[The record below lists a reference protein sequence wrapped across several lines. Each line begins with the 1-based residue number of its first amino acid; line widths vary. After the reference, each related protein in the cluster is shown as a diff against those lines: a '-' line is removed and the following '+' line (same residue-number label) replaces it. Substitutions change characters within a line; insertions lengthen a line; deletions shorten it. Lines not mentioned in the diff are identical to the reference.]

1 MSCTER
7 VLILPKQNKNI
18 ALSYILPLILVI
30 GFYALF
36 RVSILP
42 YIYTQQAQH
51 QLLTV
56 NNQTAEIY
64 WKEPDLLA
72 DKKYPAI
79 IFLHGIQKD
88 KQGAKAFVRSGL
100 LNEYSKKNF
109 FSFAVSMSGYG
120 ESSGKSDFCGKASQ
134 TNLVQAINFAR
145 SQPHVDPNKVAV
157 VGISCGASI
166 ANVVANSG
174 KINALILVS
183 GFYDFKGMYAEWS
196 SHTRTLP
203 SNVMSEINESITT
216 EKNIETASAARSSLP
231 ISSQYPPTL
240 ILVSAKDPIVDPKQS
255 IHLHQLLDGK
265 GIPNTL
271 ELIQDAKHPVPANV
285 WKTKS
290 DSFLEKTLNMEIK

>member
-1 MSCTER
+1 M
-7 VLILPKQNKNI
+7 LPKKKKSI

-30 GFYALF
+30 GFYAFF

-42 YIYTQQAQH
+42 YIYTKQAQH
-51 QLLTV
+51 QLLTA
-56 NNQTAEIY
+56 NNQTTEIY

-88 KQGAKAFVRSGL
+88 KQGAKAFVRFGL

-109 FSFAVSMSGYG
+109 FSVAVSMSGYG

-134 TNLVQAINFAR
+134 NNLIQAINFSR

-183 GFYDFKGMYAEWS
+183 GFYDFKSMYAQWS
-196 SHTRTLP
+196 SNTRTLP
-203 SNVMSEINESITT
+203 SNVMEVINQSISA
-216 EKNIETASAARSSLP
+216 EKNIETVSAARSSLP

-240 ILVSAKDPIVDPKQS
+240 ILVSTKDPIVDPKQS
-255 IHLHQLLDGK
+255 IQLHLLLDSK

-271 ELIQDAKHPVPANV
+271 ELIQGAKHPVPANV
-285 WKTKS
+285 WKNRS
-290 DSFLEKTLNMEIK
+290 EIFLESILNIKN

>member
-1 MSCTER
+1 ML
-7 VLILPKQNKNI
+7 VKKNK
-18 ALSYILPLILVI
+18 ALFYIFPLVLVI
-30 GFYALF
+30 GFYVLF

-42 YIYTQQAQH
+42 YIYTKQAQH
-51 QLLTV
+51 QLLTA
-56 NNQTAEIY
+56 NNQTTEIY
-64 WKEPDLLA
+64 WKEPELLA

-134 TNLVQAINFAR
+134 NNLVQAINFAR

-166 ANVVANSG
+166 ANVVADSG

-183 GFYDFKGMYAEWS
+183 GFYDFKGMYTQWS
-196 SHTRTLP
+196 SKTRTLP
-203 SNVMSEINESITT
+203 LNVMEEINESITA

-231 ISSQYPPTL
+231 ISSHYPPSL
-240 ILVSAKDPIVDPKQS
+240 ILVSTKDPIVDPNQS
-255 IHLHQLLDGK
+255 IQLHQLLDNK
-265 GIPNTL
+265 GIPTTL

-285 WKTKS
+285 WKTQS
-290 DSFLEKTLNMEIK
+290 DSFLEKTLNIKIK

>member
-1 MSCTER
+1 M
-7 VLILPKQNKNI
+7 LPKQNKNI

-30 GFYALF
+30 GFYALL
-36 RVSILP
+36 RLSILP

-51 QLLTV
+51 QLLTA
-56 NNQTAEIY
+56 NNQITEIY

-157 VGISCGASI
+157 VGICCGASI

-203 SNVMSEINESITT
+203 SNVMNEINESITT

-231 ISSQYPPTL
+231 ISSHYPPTL
-240 ILVSAKDPIVDPKQS
+240 ILVSTKDPIVDPKQS
-255 IHLHQLLDGK
+255 IQLHQLLDSK
-265 GIPNTL
+265 GIPNTV

-285 WKTKS
+285 WKIKS

>member
-1 MSCTER
+1 M
-7 VLILPKQNKNI
+7 LPKKKKSI

-30 GFYALF
+30 GFYAFF

-42 YIYTQQAQH
+42 YIYTKQAQH
-51 QLLTV
+51 QLLTA
-56 NNQTAEIY
+56 NNQTTEIY

-109 FSFAVSMSGYG
+109 FSVAVSMSGYG
-120 ESSGKSDFCGKASQ
+120 ESSGKSDFCGKTSQ
-134 TNLVQAINFAR
+134 NNLIQAINFSR

-183 GFYDFKGMYAEWS
+183 GFYDFKGMYTQWS
-196 SHTRTLP
+196 SNTRTLP
-203 SNVMSEINESITT
+203 PNVMNEINESITA

-231 ISSQYPPTL
+231 ISSQYSPTL
-240 ILVSAKDPIVDPKQS
+240 ILVGTKDPIVDPKQS
-255 IHLHQLLDGK
+255 IQIHQLLDSK

-271 ELIQDAKHPVPANV
+271 EVIQDAKHPVPANV

-290 DSFLEKTLNMEIK
+290 DSFLEKTLNIEIMR

>member
-1 MSCTER
+1 M
-7 VLILPKQNKNI
+7 LPKQKKNI
-18 ALSYILPLILVI
+18 ALCYTLPLILVI
-30 GFYALF
+30 GIYALL
-36 RVSILP
+36 RLSILP

-51 QLLTV
+51 QLLTA
-56 NNQTAEIY
+56 NNQITEIY

>member
-1 MSCTER
+1 M
-7 VLILPKQNKNI
+7 LPKKKKNI

-30 GFYALF
+30 GFYAFF

-42 YIYTQQAQH
+42 YIYTKQAQH
-51 QLLTV
+51 QLLTA
-56 NNQTAEIY
+56 NNQTTEIY

-88 KQGAKAFVRSGL
+88 KKGAKAFVRSGL

-109 FSFAVSMSGYG
+109 FSVAVSMSGYG

-134 TNLVQAINFAR
+134 NNLIQAINFAR

-183 GFYDFKGMYAEWS
+183 GFYDFKGMYAQWS
-196 SHTRTLP
+196 SNARTLP
-203 SNVMSEINESITT
+203 SNVMNEINESIAT
-216 EKNIETASAARSSLP
+216 EKNIETASTARSSLP
-231 ISSQYPPTL
+231 ISSEYPPTL
-240 ILVSAKDPIVDPKQS
+240 ILVDTKDPIVDPKQS
-255 IHLHQLLDGK
+255 IQLHQLLDSK

-271 ELIQDAKHPVPANV
+271 GLIQDAKHPVPANV

-290 DSFLEKTLNMEIK
+290 DSFLEKTLNIRIK

>member
-1 MSCTER
+1 M
-7 VLILPKQNKNI
+7 LPKQNKNI

-64 WKEPDLLA
+64 WNEPDLLA

>member
-1 MSCTER
+1 M
-7 VLILPKQNKNI
+7 LPKQNKNI

-79 IFLHGIQKD
+79 IFLHGIHKD

-109 FSFAVSMSGYG
+109 FSFAISMSGYG

>member
-1 MSCTER
+1 M
-7 VLILPKQNKNI
+7 LPKQKKNI
-18 ALSYILPLILVI
+18 ALCYTLPLILVI
-30 GFYALF
+30 GIYALL
-36 RVSILP
+36 RLSILP

-51 QLLTV
+51 QLLTA
-56 NNQTAEIY
+56 NNQITEIY

-109 FSFAVSMSGYG
+109 FSVAVSMSGYG
-120 ESSGKSDFCGKASQ
+120 ESSGKSEFCGKASQ
-134 TNLVQAINFAR
+134 NNLVQAINFAR
-145 SQPHVDPNKVAV
+145 SQPHVDPNKVAI

-174 KINALILVS
+174 KINTLILVS

-196 SHTRTLP
+196 SNTKTLP
-203 SNVMSEINESITT
+203 SNVMNEINESIAT

-231 ISSQYPPTL
+231 ISSHYPPTL
-240 ILVSAKDPIVDPKQS
+240 ILVGTKDPIIDPKQS
-255 IHLHQLLDGK
+255 IQLHQLLDSK
-265 GIPNTL
+265 DIPNTL

-285 WKTKS
+285 WKTKA
-290 DSFLEKTLNMEIK
+290 DIFLENTLSLKIK

>member
-1 MSCTER
+1 M
-7 VLILPKQNKNI
+7 LPKQKKNI
-18 ALSYILPLILVI
+18 ALCYILPLILVI
-30 GFYALF
+30 GIYALL
-36 RVSILP
+36 RLSILP

-51 QLLTV
+51 QLLTA
-56 NNQTAEIY
+56 NNQITEIY

-88 KQGAKAFVRSGL
+88 KQGAKVFVRSGL

-134 TNLVQAINFAR
+134 NNLVQAINFAR

-174 KINALILVS
+174 KINALIMVS

-203 SNVMSEINESITT
+203 SNVMKEINESINT

-271 ELIQDAKHPVPANV
+271 KLIQDAKHPVPANV

-290 DSFLEKTLNMEIK
+290 DSFLEKTLNMEIKQ

>member
-1 MSCTER
+1 M
-7 VLILPKQNKNI
+7 LPKQNKNI

-42 YIYTQQAQH
+42 YIYTKQAQH

-79 IFLHGIQKD
+79 IFLHGLQKD

-120 ESSGKSDFCGKASQ
+120 ESSGKSDFCSKASQ

-231 ISSQYPPTL
+231 ISSHYPPTL
-240 ILVSAKDPIVDPKQS
+240 ILVSTKDPIVDPKQS

-285 WKTKS
+285 WKIKS

>member
-1 MSCTER
+1 M
-7 VLILPKQNKNI
+7 LPKQKKNI
-18 ALSYILPLILVI
+18 ALCYILPLILVI
-30 GFYALF
+30 GIYALL
-36 RVSILP
+36 RLSILP

-51 QLLTV
+51 QLLTA
-56 NNQTAEIY
+56 NNQITEIY

-183 GFYDFKGMYAEWS
+183 GFYNFKGMYAQWS
-196 SHTRTLP
+196 SNNRTLP
-203 SNVMSEINESITT
+203 SNVMNEINESIAT
-216 EKNIETASAARSSLP
+216 EKNIETVSAARSSLP
-231 ISSQYPPTL
+231 ISSQYPSTL

-255 IHLHQLLDGK
+255 IHLHQLLDDK
-265 GIPNTL
+265 GIPNTV

-290 DSFLEKTLNMEIK
+290 DLFLENTLSMKIK

>member
-1 MSCTER
+1 M
-7 VLILPKQNKNI
+7 LPKQKKNI
-18 ALSYILPLILVI
+18 ALCYILPLILVI
-30 GFYALF
+30 GFYTLF

-42 YIYTQQAQH
+42 YIYTKQAQH

-79 IFLHGIQKD
+79 IFLHGIQRD

-203 SNVMSEINESITT
+203 SNVMKEINESINT

-271 ELIQDAKHPVPANV
+271 KLIQDAKHPVPANV

-290 DSFLEKTLNMEIK
+290 DSFLEKTLNMEIKQ

>member
-1 MSCTER
+1 M
-7 VLILPKQNKNI
+7 LPKKKKNI
-18 ALSYILPLILVI
+18 ALCYILPLVLVI
-30 GFYALF
+30 GFYIFF

-42 YIYTQQAQH
+42 YIYTNQAQH

-56 NNQTAEIY
+56 NNQTTEIY

-88 KQGAKAFVRSGL
+88 KQGAKALVRSGL

-109 FSFAVSMSGYG
+109 FSVAVSMGGYG

-134 TNLVQAINFAR
+134 NNLVQAINFAR
-145 SQPHVDPNKVAV
+145 SQPDVDPNKVAV

-183 GFYDFKGMYAEWS
+183 GFYDFKGMYAQWS
-196 SHTRTLP
+196 SNTRTLP
-203 SNVMSEINESITT
+203 SNVMKEINESVSA

-240 ILVSAKDPIVDPKQS
+240 ILVGSKDPIVDPNQS
-255 IHLHQLLDGK
+255 IQLHQLLDLK

-271 ELIQDAKHPVPANV
+271 DLIQDAKHPVPANV

-290 DSFLEKTLNMEIK
+290 DSFLENTLNMEIKR

>member
-1 MSCTER
+1 M
-7 VLILPKQNKNI
+7 LPKKKKNI

-42 YIYTQQAQH
+42 YIYIKQAQH
-51 QLLTV
+51 QLLTA
-56 NNQTAEIY
+56 NNQTTEIY

-72 DKKYPAI
+72 NKKYPAI

-109 FSFAVSMSGYG
+109 FSVAVSMSGYG
-120 ESSGKSDFCGKASQ
+120 KSSGKSDFCGKASQ
-134 TNLVQAINFAR
+134 NNLVQAINFAR
-145 SQPHVDPNKVAV
+145 SQPHVDSNKVAV

-174 KINALILVS
+174 KINALILIS
-183 GFYDFKGMYAEWS
+183 GFYDFKGMYAQWS
-196 SHTRTLP
+196 SNARTLP
-203 SNVMSEINESITT
+203 SNVMNEINETITA

-240 ILVSAKDPIVDPKQS
+240 ILVSTEDPIVDPKQS
-255 IHLHQLLDGK
+255 IQLHQLLDSK

-285 WKTKS
+285 WKNKS
-290 DSFLEKTLNMEIK
+290 DSFLENALNIKIK

>member
-1 MSCTER
+1 M
-7 VLILPKQNKNI
+7 LPKQKKNI
-18 ALSYILPLILVI
+18 ALCYILPLILVI
-30 GFYALF
+30 GIYALL
-36 RVSILP
+36 RLSILP

-51 QLLTV
+51 QLLTA
-56 NNQTAEIY
+56 NNQITEIY

-88 KQGAKAFVRSGL
+88 KQGAKVFVRSGL

-134 TNLVQAINFAR
+134 NNLVQAINFAR

-174 KINALILVS
+174 KINALIMVS

-203 SNVMSEINESITT
+203 SNVMKEINESINT
-216 EKNIETASAARSSLP
+216 EKNIETASAARSLLP

-255 IHLHQLLDGK
+255 IHLHQLLDSK

-271 ELIQDAKHPVPANV
+271 ELIQDAKHPVPTNV
-285 WKTKS
+285 WKTKIDTFFENALS
-290 DSFLEKTLNMEIK
+290 LKIK

>member
-1 MSCTER
+1 M
-7 VLILPKQNKNI
+7 LPKKKKNV

-30 GFYALF
+30 GFYAFF
-36 RVSILP
+36 RVFILP
-42 YIYTQQAQH
+42 YIYTKQAQH
-51 QLLTV
+51 QLLTA
-56 NNQTAEIY
+56 NNQTTEIY

-109 FSFAVSMSGYG
+109 FSVAVSMSGYG

-134 TNLVQAINFAR
+134 NNLVQAINFTR

-166 ANVVANSG
+166 ANIVANSG

-183 GFYDFKGMYAEWS
+183 GFYDFKGMYAQWRS
-196 SHTRTLP
+196 NTRLLP
-203 SNVMSEINESITT
+203 SNIMEEINQTIATD
-216 EKNIETASAARSSLP
+216 KNIETASKVRSSLP
-231 ISSQYPPTL
+231 ISSQYPSTL

-255 IHLHQLLDGK
+255 IQLHQLLDSK

-271 ELIQDAKHPVPANV
+271 ELIQEAKHPVPANV

-290 DSFLEKTLNMEIK
+290 DSFLENLFTL

>member
-1 MSCTER
+1 M
-7 VLILPKQNKNI
+7 LPKQKKNI

-30 GFYALF
+30 GFYAFF

-42 YIYTQQAQH
+42 YIYTKQAQH
-51 QLLTV
+51 QLLIA
-56 NNQTAEIY
+56 NNQTTEIY
-64 WKEPDLLA
+64 WKGPDFLA

-100 LNEYSKKNF
+100 LNEYAKKNF

-134 TNLVQAINFAR
+134 NNLVQAINFAR
-145 SQPHVDPNKVAV
+145 SQPNVDPNKVAV
-157 VGISCGASI
+157 VDISCGASI
-166 ANVVANSG
+166 ANVVANSD

-183 GFYDFKGMYAEWS
+183 GFYDFKGMYAQWS
-196 SHTRTLP
+196 SNTRTLP
-203 SNVMSEINESITT
+203 TNVMNEINETIAT
-216 EKNIETASAARSSLP
+216 EKNIETASKVRSSLP
-231 ISSQYPPTL
+231 ISSQYPPTF
-240 ILVSAKDPIVDPKQS
+240 ILVGTKDPIVDPKQS
-255 IHLHQLLDGK
+255 IHLYQLLDGK

-285 WKTKS
+285 WKTKA
-290 DSFLEKTLNMEIK
+290 DIFLGNNLNMEIMR

>member
-1 MSCTER
+1 MR
-7 VLILPKQNKNI
+7 PKKKKNI
-18 ALSYILPLILVI
+18 ALSYILLLILVI
-30 GFYALF
+30 GFYAFF

-42 YIYTQQAQH
+42 YIYTKQAEH
-51 QLLTV
+51 QLLTA
-56 NNQTAEIY
+56 NNQTTEIY
-64 WKEPDLLA
+64 WQEPDLLA

-109 FSFAVSMSGYG
+109 FSVAVSMSGYG
-120 ESSGKSDFCGKASQ
+120 ESSEKSDFCGKDSQ
-134 TNLVQAINFAR
+134 NNLIQAINFAR
-145 SQPHVDPNKVAV
+145 LQPNVDPNKVAV

-196 SHTRTLP
+196 SNTRTLP
-203 SNVMSEINESITT
+203 SNVMNEINETITT
-216 EKNIETASAARSSLP
+216 EKNIEMASAARSSLP
-231 ISSQYPPTL
+231 ISSHYPPAL
-240 ILVSAKDPIVDPKQS
+240 ILVGSKDPIVDPKQS
-255 IHLHQLLDGK
+255 IQLHQLLDSK

-290 DSFLEKTLNMEIK
+290 DSFLEKTLNIKIK

>member
-1 MSCTER
+1 M
-7 VLILPKQNKNI
+7 LPKQKKNI
-18 ALSYILPLILVI
+18 ALCYTLPLILVI
-30 GFYALF
+30 GIYALL
-36 RVSILP
+36 RLSILP

-51 QLLTV
+51 QLLTA
-56 NNQTAEIY
+56 NNQITEIY

-120 ESSGKSDFCGKASQ
+120 ESSGKSDFCSKASQ
-134 TNLVQAINFAR
+134 NNLVQAINFAR
-145 SQPHVDPNKVAV
+145 SQPNVDPNKVAV

-196 SHTRTLP
+196 SNARTLP
-203 SNVMSEINESITT
+203 SNVMNEINESIAT

-231 ISSQYPPTL
+231 ISSQYPPTH
-240 ILVSAKDPIVDPKQS
+240 ILVGTKDPIVDPKQS
-255 IHLHQLLDGK
+255 IQLHQLLDSK

-271 ELIQDAKHPVPANV
+271 ELIQDAKHPVPANI
-285 WKTKS
+285 WKSKS
-290 DSFLEKTLNMEIK
+290 DKFLENTLSLKIK

>member
-1 MSCTER
+1 MLS
-7 VLILPKQNKNI
+7 KQKKNI
-18 ALSYILPLILVI
+18 ALSYILPLISVI
-30 GFYALF
+30 GFYAFF

-42 YIYTQQAQH
+42 YIYTKQAQH
-51 QLLTV
+51 QLLKT
-56 NNQTAEIY
+56 NNQTTEIY

-72 DKKYPAI
+72 NKKYPAI

-109 FSFAVSMSGYG
+109 FSLAVSMSGYG

-134 TNLVQAINFAR
+134 NNLIQAINFAR

-183 GFYDFKGMYAEWS
+183 GFYDFKGMYAEWNS
-196 SHTRTLP
+196 NTRILP
-203 SNVMSEINESITT
+203 SNVMNEINEYIAT

-240 ILVSAKDPIVDPKQS
+240 ILVGGKDPIIDPKQS
-255 IHLHQLLDGK
+255 IQLHQLLDSK

-271 ELIQDAKHPVPANV
+271 ELIQDAKHPVLANV

-290 DSFLEKTLNMEIK
+290 DSFLENTLNIKLSEK

>member
-1 MSCTER
+1 MR
-7 VLILPKQNKNI
+7 PKKKKNI
-18 ALSYILPLILVI
+18 ALCYILPLILVI
-30 GFYALF
+30 GFYAFF

-42 YIYTQQAQH
+42 YIYTKQTQH
-51 QLLTV
+51 QLLTA
-56 NNQTAEIY
+56 NNQTTEIY
-64 WKEPDLLA
+64 WQEPDLLA

-109 FSFAVSMSGYG
+109 FSVAVSMSGYG
-120 ESSGKSDFCGKASQ
+120 ESSEKSDFCGKDSQ
-134 TNLVQAINFAR
+134 NNLIQAINFAR
-145 SQPHVDPNKVAV
+145 LQPNVDPNKVAV

-196 SHTRTLP
+196 SNTRTLP
-203 SNVMSEINESITT
+203 SNVMNEINETITT
-216 EKNIETASAARSSLP
+216 EKNIEMASAARSSLP
-231 ISSQYPPTL
+231 ISSHYPPAL
-240 ILVSAKDPIVDPKQS
+240 ILVGSKDPIVDPKQS
-255 IHLHQLLDGK
+255 IQLHQLLDSK

-290 DSFLEKTLNMEIK
+290 DSFLENTLNM

>member
-1 MSCTER
+1 M
-7 VLILPKQNKNI
+7 LPKKKKNI

-30 GFYALF
+30 GFYAFF

-42 YIYTQQAQH
+42 YIYTKQAEH
-51 QLLTV
+51 QLLTA
-56 NNQTAEIY
+56 NNQTTEIY
-64 WKEPDLLA
+64 WQEPDLLA

-109 FSFAVSMSGYG
+109 FSVAVSMSGYG
-120 ESSGKSDFCGKASQ
+120 ESSGKSDFCGKDSQ
-134 TNLVQAINFAR
+134 NNLIQAINFAR
-145 SQPHVDPNKVAV
+145 LQPNVDPNKVAV

-183 GFYDFKGMYAEWS
+183 GFYDFKGMYAQWS

-203 SNVMSEINESITT
+203 SNVMKEINESITA
-216 EKNIETASAARSSLP
+216 EKKNRNCVHS
-231 ISSQYPPTL
+231 
-240 ILVSAKDPIVDPKQS
+240 
-255 IHLHQLLDGK
+255 
-265 GIPNTL
+265 
-271 ELIQDAKHPVPANV
+271 
-285 WKTKS
+285 
-290 DSFLEKTLNMEIK
+290 

>member
-1 MSCTER
+1 M
-7 VLILPKQNKNI
+7 LPKQKKNI
-18 ALSYILPLILVI
+18 VLSYILPLILVI
-30 GFYALF
+30 GIYAFF

-51 QLLTV
+51 QLLTA
-56 NNQTAEIY
+56 NNQTTEIY

-109 FSFAVSMSGYG
+109 FSVAVSMSGYG

-203 SNVMSEINESITT
+203 SNVMNEINESIAA
-216 EKNIETASAARSSLP
+216 EK
-231 ISSQYPPTL
+231 
-240 ILVSAKDPIVDPKQS
+240 ILKLHPLQDHRYRFRLS
-255 IHLHQLLDGK
+255 IHLLLY
-265 GIPNTL
+265 
-271 ELIQDAKHPVPANV
+271 
-285 WKTKS
+285 
-290 DSFLEKTLNMEIK
+290 

>member
-1 MSCTER
+1 M
-7 VLILPKQNKNI
+7 LPNKKKNI
-18 ALSYILPLILVI
+18 ALCYILPLILVV
-30 GFYALF
+30 GFYAFF

-42 YIYTQQAQH
+42 YIYTKQAQH
-51 QLLTV
+51 QLLTAD
-56 NNQTAEIY
+56 NQTTEIY

-100 LNEYSKKNF
+100 LNEYAKKNF

-134 TNLVQAINFAR
+134 NNLVQAINFAR
-145 SQPHVDPNKVAV
+145 SQPNVDPNKVAV

-166 ANVVANSG
+166 ANVVANSA

-196 SHTRTLP
+196 SNTRALP
-203 SNVMSEINESITT
+203 SHVMNEINQTIAA

-231 ISSQYPPTL
+231 ISSQYPSTL
-240 ILVSAKDPIVDPKQS
+240 ILVGTKDPIVDPKQS
-255 IHLHQLLDGK
+255 IQLHQLLDSK

-271 ELIQDAKHPVPANV
+271 ELIQDAKHPVPTNV
-285 WKTKS
+285 WKIKT
-290 DSFLEKTLNMEIK
+290 DSFLAKTLNIKN

>member
-1 MSCTER
+1 M
-7 VLILPKQNKNI
+7 LPNKKKNI
-18 ALSYILPLILVI
+18 ALCYILPLILVI
-30 GFYALF
+30 GFYVFF

-42 YIYTQQAQH
+42 YIYTKQAQH
-51 QLLTV
+51 QLLTA
-56 NNQTAEIY
+56 NNQTTEIY

-109 FSFAVSMSGYG
+109 FSVAISMSGYG

-134 TNLVQAINFAR
+134 NNLVQAINFAR
-145 SQPHVDPNKVAV
+145 SQPHVDPNKVVV

-166 ANVVANSG
+166 ANVVANSV

-183 GFYDFKGMYAEWS
+183 GFYDFKGMYAQWS
-196 SHTRTLP
+196 SNARTLP
-203 SNVMSEINESITT
+203 SNVMKEINESITA

-231 ISSQYPPTL
+231 ILSQYPPTL
-240 ILVSAKDPIVDPKQS
+240 ILVGTKDPIVDPNQS
-255 IHLHQLLDGK
+255 IQLHQLLDSK

-271 ELIQDAKHPVPANV
+271 ELIQDAQHPVPANV

-290 DSFLEKTLNMEIK
+290 DIFLKKTLNMEIKR

>member
-1 MSCTER
+1 M
-7 VLILPKQNKNI
+7 LPNKKKNI
-18 ALSYILPLILVI
+18 ALCYILPLILVV
-30 GFYALF
+30 GFYAFF
-36 RVSILP
+36 RISILP
-42 YIYTQQAQH
+42 YIYTKQAQH
-51 QLLTV
+51 QLLTA
-56 NNQTAEIY
+56 NNQTTEIY
-64 WKEPDLLA
+64 WKEPALLA

-100 LNEYSKKNF
+100 LNEYAKKNF

-134 TNLVQAINFAR
+134 NHLVQAINFAR
-145 SQPHVDPNKVAV
+145 LQPNVDPNKVAV

-166 ANVVANSG
+166 ANVIANSD

-183 GFYDFKGMYAEWS
+183 GFYDFKGMYVEWS
-196 SHTRTLP
+196 SNARTLP
-203 SNVMSEINESITT
+203 SNVMNEINESIATD
-216 EKNIETASAARSSLP
+216 KNIEMASAARSSLP

-240 ILVSAKDPIVDPKQS
+240 ILVGTKDPIVDPKQS
-255 IHLHQLLDGK
+255 IQLHQLLDSK

-271 ELIQDAKHPVPANV
+271 ELIQDTKHPVPANV

-290 DSFLEKTLNMEIK
+290 DSFLENNFNIKIMN

>member
-1 MSCTER
+1 M
-7 VLILPKQNKNI
+7 LPKKKNNI
-18 ALSYILPLILVI
+18 ALCYILPLILVI
-30 GFYALF
+30 GFYAFF

-42 YIYTQQAQH
+42 YIYTKQAQH
-51 QLLTV
+51 QLLTA
-56 NNQTAEIY
+56 NNQTTEIY

-100 LNEYSKKNF
+100 LSEYTKKNF
-109 FSFAVSMSGYG
+109 FSVAVSMSGYG

-134 TNLVQAINFAR
+134 NNLLLAINFAR

-166 ANVVANSG
+166 ANVVADSG

-183 GFYDFKGMYAEWS
+183 GFYDFKGMYTQWRS
-196 SHTRTLP
+196 NTRPLP
-203 SNVMSEINESITT
+203 SNVMKEINQTIATD
-216 EKNIETASAARSSLP
+216 KNIETASKVRLSLP
-231 ISSQYPPTL
+231 ISSHYPSTL
-240 ILVSAKDPIVDPKQS
+240 ILVGTKDPIVDPKQS
-255 IHLHQLLDGK
+255 IQLHQLLDSK

-271 ELIQDAKHPVPANV
+271 ELIQDAKHPVRANL
-285 WKTKS
+285 WKNRS
-290 DSFLEKTLNMEIK
+290 ELFLLKLFNL

>member
-1 MSCTER
+1 M
-7 VLILPKQNKNI
+7 LPKQNKNI

-42 YIYTQQAQH
+42 YIYTKQAQH

-134 TNLVQAINFAR
+134 NNLVQAINFAR

-196 SHTRTLP
+196 SNTKTLP
-203 SNVMSEINESITT
+203 SNVMKEINESINT
-216 EKNIETASAARSSLP
+216 EKNIATASAARSSLP

-290 DSFLEKTLNMEIK
+290 DSFLEKILNMEIK

>member
-1 MSCTER
+1 M
-7 VLILPKQNKNI
+7 LPKKKKNI
-18 ALSYILPLILVI
+18 TVSYILPLILVI
-30 GFYALF
+30 GFYAFF

-42 YIYTQQAQH
+42 YIYTKQAQH
-51 QLLTV
+51 QLLMV
-56 NNQTAEIY
+56 YNQTTEIY

-109 FSFAVSMSGYG
+109 FSVAASMSGYG

-134 TNLVQAINFAR
+134 NNLVQAINFAR

-183 GFYDFKGMYAEWS
+183 GFYDFKGMYAEWNS
-196 SHTRTLP
+196 NTRILP
-203 SNVMSEINESITT
+203 SNVMNEINESIAT

-240 ILVSAKDPIVDPKQS
+240 ILVGGKDPIIDPKQS
-255 IHLHQLLDGK
+255 IQLHQLLDSK

-271 ELIQDAKHPVPANV
+271 ELIQDAKHPVLANV

-290 DSFLEKTLNMEIK
+290 DSFLEKTLNMEIKQ

>member
-1 MSCTER
+1 MLS
-7 VLILPKQNKNI
+7 KQKKNI
-18 ALSYILPLILVI
+18 ALSYILPLISVI
-30 GFYALF
+30 GFYAFF

-42 YIYTQQAQH
+42 YIYTKQAQH
-51 QLLTV
+51 QLLKT
-56 NNQTAEIY
+56 NNQTTEFY

-72 DKKYPAI
+72 NKKYPAI

-109 FSFAVSMSGYG
+109 FSLAVSMSGYG

-134 TNLVQAINFAR
+134 NNLIQAINFAR

-183 GFYDFKGMYAEWS
+183 GFYDFKGMYAEWNS
-196 SHTRTLP
+196 NTRILP
-203 SNVMSEINESITT
+203 SNVINEINESIAT

-240 ILVSAKDPIVDPKQS
+240 ILVGGKDPIIDPKQS
-255 IHLHQLLDGK
+255 IQLHQLLDSK

-271 ELIQDAKHPVPANV
+271 ELIQDEPYRVCRRPFYL
-285 WKTKS
+285 S
-290 DSFLEKTLNMEIK
+290 

>member
-1 MSCTER
+1 M
-7 VLILPKQNKNI
+7 P
-18 ALSYILPLILVI
+18 
-30 GFYALF
+30 FF

-42 YIYTQQAQH
+42 YIYTKQAQH
-51 QLLTV
+51 QLLIV
-56 NNQTAEIY
+56 NNQTTEIY

-100 LNEYSKKNF
+100 LNAYAKKNF
-109 FSFAVSMSGYG
+109 FSVAVSMSGYG

-134 TNLVQAINFAR
+134 NNLVQAINFAR

-174 KINALILVS
+174 KINALILIS
-183 GFYDFKGMYAEWS
+183 GFYDFKGMYAQWS
-196 SHTRTLP
+196 SNTKTLP
-203 SNVMSEINESITT
+203 SNVMNEINESIAT
-216 EKNIETASAARSSLP
+216 EKNIETVSAARSSLP
-231 ISSQYPPTL
+231 ISSHYPPTL
-240 ILVSAKDPIVDPKQS
+240 ILVGSKDPIVDPKQS
-255 IHLHQLLDGK
+255 IQLHQLLDNK

-271 ELIQDAKHPVPANV
+271 EHIQDAKHPVPANV
-285 WKTKS
+285 WKNKS
-290 DSFLEKTLNMEIK
+290 DSFLEKTLNMEIKQ